1 MILDLEEDKALQL
14 TFLLLTIVANVF
26 CWWRW
31 WDLFNVDRADL
42 AKGFPYTQ
50 GLKRLIFPGILFC
63 LLLFQ
68 ISILLYESRSLL
80 TVGLFSFGPMSL
92 LGVQTIRAYRNYRKR
107 IAGKPLPKDQNDM
120 VTLDLWK

>member
-1 MILDLEEDKALQL
+1 MILDPEEDKALQL

-31 WDLFNVDRADL
+31 WNLFNVDRADL
-42 AKGFPYTQ
+42 AKGFPLKQ

-80 TVGLFSFGPMSL
+80 TVGLFSFAPMSL

-107 IAGKPLPKDQNDM
+107 IAGKPLPKDQNDL